1 MDLNL
6 IVEYGKIDGTL
17 SNEKQRE
24 IYNLCDGIICGQG
37 DGPLNPEPL
46 PLGVI
51 AFSNNSY
58 LMDIVA
64 GKLFSLDVDCIPLL
78 SAAKQKLGD
87 EEYVLLLDGNQV
99 YMDTLNQWAVAAKM
113 APGWINYKK

>member
-1 MDLNL
+1 
-6 IVEYGKIDGTL
+6 
-17 SNEKQRE
+17 
-24 IYNLCDGIICGQG
+24 
-37 DGPLNPEPL
+37 
-46 PLGVI
+46 
-51 AFSNNSY
+51 
-58 LMDIVA
+58 MDIVA